1 MVKNKKE
8 KKKKEGGGGGVEG
21 GGVHE
26 EIEQQK
32 LAEVFTFDLLRKKK
46 SLLSVRLCRQT
57 TAHCVPAG
65 PLTCYLNINDAILH
79 CFIINSSTL
88 MLVVALE

>member
-1 MVKNKKE
+1 MEWKEEVFKRRSSSRNLMKFSPSSE
-8 KKKKEGGGGGVEG
+8 KK
-21 GGVHE
+21 
-26 EIEQQK
+26 
-32 LAEVFTFDLLRKKK
+32 KKK

-65 PLTCYLNINDAILH
+65 PLMCYLNINDAILH
-79 CFIINSSTL
+79 CFIINSSTF